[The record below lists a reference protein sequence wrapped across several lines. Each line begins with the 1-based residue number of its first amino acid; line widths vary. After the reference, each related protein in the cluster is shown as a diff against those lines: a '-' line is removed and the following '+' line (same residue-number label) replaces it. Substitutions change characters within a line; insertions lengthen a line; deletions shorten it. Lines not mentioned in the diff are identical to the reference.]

1 MSPIVKIGG
10 NTHRLPKML
19 TGNAAAPTVNDD
31 ITNGHVVGDIWVS
44 DQAAVVFRYW
54 CEDNTAGAAIWQRYL
69 SSAGSLASPTKVL
82 DWDRD
87 PSSGPP
93 EVLSGDILVFEFQDG
108 GPIRGVISAINYPF
122 GSAPVTNP
130 IVVIPFFVTSTGAGD
145 DDAVFR
151 LNVKYIA
158 TGELSTKAN
167 DETLDQTVAVTDTL
181 DSRQQMTYTLDKSL
195 ISSGD
200 YVSLRLERIHS
211 DPADTYSGNIGIA
224 EIGEFDAGT

>member
-1 MSPIVKIGG
+1 
-10 NTHRLPKML
+10 
-19 TGNAAAPTVNDD
+19 
-31 ITNGHVVGDIWVS
+31 
-44 DQAAVVFRYW
+44 
-54 CEDNTAGAAIWQRYL
+54 
-69 SSAGSLASPTKVL
+69 
-82 DWDRD
+82 
-87 PSSGPP
+87 
-93 EVLSGDILVFEFQDG
+93 
-108 GPIRGVISAINYPF
+108 
-122 GSAPVTNP
+122 
-130 IVVIPFFVTSTGAGD
+130 